1 MRDIVMQS
9 PNMHVDKPP
18 YTMQLLLEEVTTLRS
33 RVKELEEDGASGGS
47 GRTAPSFESHESMEN
62 QEVVVLRKQLMK
74 VESDRADLEKDFMNQ
89 LSMLAQ
95 ENREN
100 VEKLQKKLKMAECEK
115 KIIKANG
122 SFEQSEE
129 VWELEQEI
137 TQLKAVI
144 AANGDDGLQ
153 QLVGKLS
160 TTEKELKDVQEQNKN
175 LRGKV
180 EELDSQKS
188 TLLEEITH
196 VRIDYDREVKTASS
210 LRTEMEEMAKDFDL
224 QLEKFQHDFMDQEEA
239 IQRHEESF
247 GDMHDT
253 IVELEGQKAL
263 LLDEITGL
271 RLELDREKQTKTE
284 LKERIEELTKATI
297 EAGDY
302 KLISM
307 EKRATA
313 AEENNFKL
321 QDTVNGLQDEL
332 RRVTGS
338 YKSDTDRLEEC
349 LSSRDSRIDEL
360 ELTIVKQDQ
369 LLKGTEEKI
378 ATASHEVKEMKRQ
391 LEIKE
396 KDAAEKH
403 HEIASMVSQRISYEK
418 RSTQSIMDHVA
429 EVDDLRRHVSELEGE
444 LAFFKNKL
452 HEVKTSAFGEQQ
464 MTSLTR
470 SSQRPSPRLSTPTRR
485 RSSSGAFQFPPPL
498 SPAPLTPTRAM
509 SRAELDQ
516 QMIGPRTPVRDIRK
530 KFERSVASGSSR
542 GVSSND
548 RDRPTD
554 ESDISVSSAEA
565 EAFAHK
571 ADFESQQVRD
581 LQEKL
586 QKQSEL
592 VGELRAEIATLT
604 ATRGAQA
611 IIMEKEYA
619 DKSRDDE
626 ERIASL
632 TSQLEDTRCQLESE
646 TELVKALREE
656 LNILALEKVANND
669 NGGSSPERLKA
680 IALERNRMA
689 NAVTAAQM
697 EKTNMERELMNT
709 IRALEDTIET
719 MNAEIDA
726 ELAEKQVEI
735 DTLQC
740 KLDNEFEMVKRM
752 EKEREQICMNIN
764 SVSNSK
770 KVEIDELHEELM
782 AMTATAAA
790 QAREINSLMVQ
801 VETQKDAS
809 EELEYLRMKL
819 RDLEKRSND
828 TGMSKDEM
836 DKLWSENQR
845 LNDNLRKMSLERG
858 ALQEKLSAVMSE
870 KSASKSVQV
879 LRERNTALKK
889 EVERLSRRVRQSEV
903 SAKTNR
909 IEI

>member
-9 PNMHVDKPP
+9 ANMHVEKPP
-18 YTMQLLLEEVTTLRS
+18 YTMQLLLEEVSTLRS

-47 GRTAPSFESHESMEN
+47 GRTAPSVESHESMEN

-74 VESDRADLEKDFMNQ
+74 VESDRAELEMDFMNQ
-89 LSMLAQ
+89 LSVLAQ

-115 KIIKANG
+115 NIIKANG

-129 VWELEQEI
+129 VWELEQEV
-137 TQLKAVI
+137 TQLKAVV
-144 AANGDDGLQ
+144 AANGDEGLQ
-153 QLVGKLS
+153 QLVRKLS
-160 TTEKELKDVQEQNKN
+160 TTEKELKDVREQNKD
-175 LRGKV
+175 LHGKV

-196 VRIDYDREVKTASS
+196 LRIDYDKEAKTVTS
-210 LRTEMEEMAKDFDL
+210 LRTEMDEMAKDFDL
-224 QLEKFQHDFMDQEEA
+224 QLEKFQHDFMDQEEVM
-239 IQRHEESF
+239 QRHEESF
-247 GDMHDT
+247 GDMHDN

-271 RLELDREKQTKTE
+271 RLQLDREKQTKTE
-284 LKERIEELTKATI
+284 MKERIEELTKATM

-302 KLISM
+302 KLVSM
-307 EKRATA
+307 EKRAAA
-313 AEENNFKL
+313 AEENNFRL
-321 QDTVNGLQDEL
+321 QDTINDLKDEL
-332 RRVTGS
+332 RHVTGS
-338 YKSDTDRLEEC
+338 YKSDMGRLEER
-349 LSSRDSRIDEL
+349 LSSRDSQLDEL
-360 ELTIVKQDQ
+360 KLTIVKQDQ
-369 LLKGTEEKI
+369 LLEETEAKI
-378 ATASHEVKEMKRQ
+378 ATASGEVKEVRRQ

-396 KDAAEKH
+396 KDAAEKQ

-418 RSTQSIMDHVA
+418 RSTRSIMDHVA
-429 EVDDLRRHVSELEGE
+429 EVDDLRRHVTDLEE
-444 LAFFKNKL
+444 EVVLLKNRL
-452 HEVKTSAFGEQQ
+452 HEVKTSAFEEQQ
-464 MTSLTR
+464 KTPRVR
-470 SSQRPSPRLSTPTRR
+470 SSPRPSPRLSTPTRR
-485 RSSSGAFQFPPPL
+485 RSSSATFQFPPP
-498 SPAPLTPTRAM
+498 PPPMTPPRAM

-516 QMIGPRTPVRDIRK
+516 QRMGPRTPVRDIAK
-530 KFERSVASGSSR
+530 KFERSVASGSSHA
-542 GVSSND
+542 VSSDD

-554 ESDISVSSAEA
+554 ESDISVSSTEA

-571 ADFESQQVRD
+571 ADSESQQVRD
-581 LQEKL
+581 LQKKFQE
-586 QKQSEL
+586 QSEL

-604 ATRGAQA
+604 ATRGALA
-611 IIMEKEYA
+611 IMIEKEYA
-619 DKSRDDE
+619 QKSRDDE

-632 TSQLEDTRCQLESE
+632 SSQLEGTRCQLESE

-656 LNILALEKVANND
+656 LNNFALAKVANAE
-669 NGGSSPERLKA
+669 NGGSSPDRLKA
-680 IALERNRMA
+680 LSLERNKLA

-697 EKTNMERELMNT
+697 EKTNMERELTNS

-726 ELAEKQVEI
+726 ELAEKQAEV
-735 DTLQC
+735 DMLQC
-740 KLDNEFEMVKRM
+740 KLDNEIEMVKRM
-752 EKEREQICMNIN
+752 EREREQICMNIN

-782 AMTATAAA
+782 AKTAIAAA

-801 VETQKDAS
+801 VENQKDAS

-819 RDLEKRSND
+819 RDLEKRSNES
-828 TGMSKDEM
+828 GMSRDEM
-836 DKLWSENQR
+836 DKLWAENQR
-845 LNDNLRKMSLERG
+845 LNDSLRKMSLERR

-889 EVERLSRRVRQSEV
+889 EVERLSRRVRQSEIT
-903 SAKTNR
+903 ANTNR